1 MLFGA
6 IFSGLFNINTQPLVW
21 VAVVVAVFFLVR
33 SLFGPAASVAVLA
46 KLAPRAAK
54 LLTKVESL
62 GLPALAPVLAAVSE
76 RRWSDVPALLHTF
89 FDQLDDKQLRRP
101 ILNELIDTQI
111 DDQLAT
117 PEKREPF
124 LQRLEKKLGVTL
136 PRNP

>member
-33 SLFGPAASVAVLA
+33 SLLGPAAATAVLA

-76 RRWSDVPALLHTF
+76 RRWGDVPALLHTF

-136 PRNP
+136 PR